1 MDNNFKNLLGS
12 IEKSIEIILKKNNEL
27 MSKLPLDDQAKVTPI
42 ARDINKAIQA
52 ARDGDVE
59 QITKLSTKYA
69 SYNNIK

>member
-1 MDNNFKNLLGS
+1 MDNNFKDLVGS
-12 IEKSIEIILKKNNEL
+12 IQKNIDLILKKNNEL
-27 MSKLPLDDQAKVTPI
+27 MSKLPIKDQSKVTHI
-42 ARDINKAIQA
+42 SKDINTAIQA